1 MNTADHSSTDPARG
15 AFVYTIHYEGTA
27 KQAAAFAEIQR
38 RFEEAARD
46 FPGFLGQGTSS
57 TPTETGVAYTTEL
70 QFDSLSSC
78 LKWLDSDTRRQL
90 LVEAE
95 KEGYSYRGSMQKPA
109 FDQWLSSRLTSKPPV
124 WKINL
129 LVLLA
134 LYPSVMLLRLIGPP
148 GIEELSTPAAVLI
161 GNAIT
166 VAMTGWLLVP
176 SLSRIFQR
184 WLEGR
189 GSLGFRALC
198 LAAIFAA
205 LGGLYSLFE
214 WLG

>member
-1 MNTADHSSTDPARG
+1 MTTPDHSSTQPKRG
-15 AFVYTIHYEGTA
+15 AFVYTIHYEGTS

-38 RFEEAARD
+38 RFEEAAQG
-46 FPGFLGQGTSS
+46 FPGFLGQDTSS
-57 TPTETGVAYTTEL
+57 TPTSAGVAYTTQL

-90 LVEAE
+90 LVTAE
-95 KEGYSYRGSMQKPA
+95 KQGYSYRGSMQKPA
-109 FDQWLSSRLTSKPPV
+109 FEQWLSSRLTTKPPV

-134 LYPSVMLLRLIGPP
+134 LYPSVMLLQLVASPLLEP
-148 GIEELSTPAAVLI
+148 LSKPSAVLI

-176 SLSRIFQR
+176 TLSRTFQR

-189 GSLGFRALC
+189 GSAAYRALC
-198 LAAIFAA
+198 LAAILGA
-205 LGGLYSLFE
+205 LAGLYLLFE
-214 WLG
+214 VID